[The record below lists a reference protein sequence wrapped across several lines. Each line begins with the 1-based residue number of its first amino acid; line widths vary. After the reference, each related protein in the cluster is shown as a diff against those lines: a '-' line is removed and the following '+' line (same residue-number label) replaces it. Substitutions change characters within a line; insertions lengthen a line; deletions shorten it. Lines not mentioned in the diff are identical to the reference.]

1 MQLTIFDGAEK
12 YNNTKPI
19 RLITLFSGYDSQ
31 ALSLKYLGVP
41 FEHYRTC
48 EWAIPS
54 IQALKDLHFGEDNT
68 NYSENLTKEEL
79 VRELAKLGISADYNV
94 PLTEKQIARYP
105 EQKVRTI
112 YNNIKASHNLVSI
125 TNIHGAD
132 LGIVD
137 TERYCYIMTYS
148 FPCQDLSNAGLGKGM
163 EKGSGTRSGLL
174 WEVERLLTETKELP
188 QILLMENVKQV
199 IGQNNIKDF
208 AKWIEFLD
216 GLGYNSKW
224 QVLNAKDFGVP
235 QNRERC
241 FMVSI
246 LGGGWLSLPE
256 PMGGQKKLKDVLVD
270 TVEEKY
276 YLKNAT
282 IDYFVK
288 HTKESEEKGN
298 GFRFAPTTGG
308 GCGKA
313 ITTRAGGRM
322 DDNFIIVSCDLD
334 TDTSKES

>member
-1 MQLTIFDGAEK
+1 M
-12 YNNTKPI
+12 
-19 RLITLFSGYDSQ
+19 
-31 ALSLKYLGVP
+31 
-41 FEHYRTC
+41 
-48 EWAIPS
+48 
-54 IQALKDLHFGEDNT
+54 
-68 NYSENLTKEEL
+68 
-79 VRELAKLGISADYNV
+79 
-94 PLTEKQIARYP
+94 
-105 EQKVRTI
+105 
-112 YNNIKASHNLVSI
+112 
-125 TNIHGAD
+125 
-132 LGIVD
+132 D

-148 FPCQDLSNAGLGKGM
+148 FPCQDLSTAGLGKGM

-241 FMVSI
+241 FMVSV
-246 LGGGWLSLPE
+246 LGDGWLSLPE

-276 YLKNAT
+276 YLKKAT

-298 GFRFAPTTGG
+298 GFRFSPTTGG